1 MEKIEGYLK
10 QMNLVFRVIPSEE
23 RIIVPYKIGGRVFLV
38 SITASDRW
46 VRFYSI
52 IVTKDQLGKD
62 VNIPNL
68 HRELLVAN
76 GKLSEVKYFITEQGD
91 VGVVGHEGVDVLTI
105 DGFRQ
110 EYEAIPFGV
119 SYFLKEIA
127 PKLNLEVPG
136 FGE

>member
-1 MEKIEGYLK
+1 MEKIEDYLK
-10 QMNLVFRVIPSEE
+10 QMNLVFKVIPSEE
-23 RIIVPYKIGGRVFLV
+23 RIIVPYKIGGRVFFV

-52 IVTKDQLGKD
+52 IVSKDQLGN
-62 VNIPNL
+62 VNVADL

-76 GKLSEVKYFITEQGD
+76 GQLSEVKYFITEQGD

-119 SYFLKEIA
+119 NYFLKEIA
-127 PKLNLEVPG
+127 PKLNMEVPG
-136 FGE
+136 FE